1 MYSLLNEWSDI
12 KPNVAIELL
21 NAAYFDIEV
30 RRFAIKCL
38 SKYMKDEDI
47 QSYLLQLV
55 QVKKTN
61 LYINIHQFS
70 YLNSSFVNSR

>member
-1 MYSLLNEWSDI
+1 MYTLLNDWSDL
-12 KPNVAIELL
+12 KPHVAIELL

-30 RRFAIKCL
+30 RRFAVKCL

-55 QVKKTN
+55 QVKN
-61 LYINIHQFS
+61 NQII
-70 YLNSSFVNSR
+70 R